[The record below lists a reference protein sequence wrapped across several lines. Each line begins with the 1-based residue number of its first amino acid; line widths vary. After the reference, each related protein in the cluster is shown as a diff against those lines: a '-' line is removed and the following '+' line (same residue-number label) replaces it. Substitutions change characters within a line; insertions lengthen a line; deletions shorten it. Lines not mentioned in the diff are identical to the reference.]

1 MRREVS
7 GVRHEGTRAT
17 CFGLQHRLHQSRS
30 LRARRCI
37 EFGNFLVGLTRVGHF
52 HLTQQTH
59 LAFAARIRFGGIDL
73 SAETQF
79 SSIRWRAEAAPAYA
93 PNAAWLA
100 RTKLHWLARS
110 VR

>member
-59 LAFAARIRFGGIDL
+59 LAFAARIRFGGIDRRRL
-73 SAETQF
+73 LFFAQILWGEF
-79 SSIRWRAEAAPAYA
+79 PWRESS
-93 PNAAWLA
+93 
-100 RTKLHWLARS
+100 
-110 VR
+110 